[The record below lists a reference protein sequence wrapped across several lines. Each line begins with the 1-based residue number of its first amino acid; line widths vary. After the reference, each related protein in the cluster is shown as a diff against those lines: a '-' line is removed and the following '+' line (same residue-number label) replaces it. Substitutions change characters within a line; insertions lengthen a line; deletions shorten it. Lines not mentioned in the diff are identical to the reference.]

1 MENEDTEYVKGSDND
16 FTHYIFSN
24 KPKDEN
30 IIKLE
35 LDTCSTDIK
44 IGLHIFQELLMIFT
58 GGLRYLFGITDNGNK
73 VNILELE
80 PDNIELMNKYF
91 KSFGFSL
98 EVNKFTIEE
107 YLSNMKL
114 PNYFVNK
121 ELIEDNTPLNDIYYE
136 TSFDGLI
143 FRVTFDFLR

>member
-1 MENEDTEYVKGSDND
+1 METEDTEYVKGSDNE
-16 FTHYIFSN
+16 FIRYIFSN

-30 IIKLE
+30 SIKLE
-35 LDTCSTDIK
+35 LDPCSTDIK

-58 GGLRYLFGITDNGNK
+58 GGLRYLFGIQSNGNK
-73 VNILELE
+73 VNILELKPE
-80 PDNIELMNKYF
+80 NIELMNNYF

-98 EVNKFTIEE
+98 EVKKFTIEE

-121 ELIEDNTPLNDIYYE
+121 ELIEDNTPLKDIYYE

-143 FRVTFDFLR
+143 FRITFDFLR

>member
-1 MENEDTEYVKGSDND
+1 METEDTEYMKGSDNE
-16 FTHYIFSN
+16 FIRYIFSN

-30 IIKLE
+30 SIKLE
-35 LDTCSTDIK
+35 LDPCSTDIK

-58 GGLRYLFGITDNGNK
+58 GGLRYLFGIQSNGNK
-73 VNILELE
+73 VNILELKPE
-80 PDNIELMNKYF
+80 NIELMNNYF

-98 EVNKFTIEE
+98 EVKKFTIEE

-121 ELIEDNTPLNDIYYE
+121 ELIEDNTPLKDIYYE

-143 FRVTFDFLR
+143 FRITFDFLR

>member
-1 MENEDTEYVKGSDND
+1 MND
-16 FTHYIFSN
+16 
-24 KPKDEN
+24 
-30 IIKLE
+30 
-35 LDTCSTDIK
+35 
-44 IGLHIFQELLMIFT
+44 
-58 GGLRYLFGITDNGNK
+58 
-73 VNILELE
+73 
-80 PDNIELMNKYF
+80 YF

-98 EVNKFTIEE
+98 EVKKFTIGE

-114 PNYFVNK
+114 PNYFLNK

>member
-1 MENEDTEYVKGSDND
+1 METEDTEYVKGSDNE
-16 FTHYIFSN
+16 FIRYIFSN
-24 KPKDEN
+24 KPSDEN
-30 IIKLE
+30 SIKLE
-35 LDTCSTDIK
+35 LDTCSSDIK

-58 GGLRYLFGITDNGNK
+58 GGLRYLFGIQSNENK
-73 VNILELE
+73 VNILELKPE
-80 PDNIELMNKYF
+80 NIELMNNYF

-121 ELIEDNTPLNDIYYE
+121 ELIEDNTPLKDIYYE

>member
-1 MENEDTEYVKGSDND
+1 MENEDTEYVKGSDNE
-16 FTHYIFSN
+16 FIRYIFSN

-30 IIKLE
+30 SIKLE
-35 LDTCSTDIK
+35 LDPCSTDIK

-58 GGLRYLFGITDNGNK
+58 GGLRYLFGIKENGNK
-73 VNILELE
+73 VNILELQ
-80 PDNIELMNKYF
+80 PDNIELMNDYF

-98 EVNKFTIEE
+98 EVKKFTIGE

-114 PNYFVNK
+114 PNYFLNK